1 MYGDTWKHRA
11 LKCAGSDKEERMPE
25 EIKVALIGLDTSHS
39 IEFTRRMQAPDCDE
53 DQKVE
58 GMEALTCLRFE
69 TPFQD
74 KDGLDKRQAQLEE
87 WGVKVTEDFDEAID
101 GCDAIML
108 EINDPAY
115 HLDYFKKVADLNRPI
130 FLDKPLADTIENGR
144 KICDIIKEKN
154 LRVFSSSSLRYI
166 PNLGEAMAEVP
177 APMYAAMYGPVGV
190 APAGS
195 SIVWYGVHA
204 FEMLERV
211 MGIGAKSVFAR
222 KDESGV
228 VVVVD
233 YPEARRGIVELTT
246 GVYSYGGLVRDKKKA
261 FPFVA
266 DTKRLYTEEL
276 EKVVEFFRGG
286 PPAASMEDALEIMAM
301 LDAAE
306 KSSQT
311 GKTVK
316 L

>member
-1 MYGDTWKHRA
+1 
-11 LKCAGSDKEERMPE
+11 MPE

-39 IEFTRRMQAPDCDE
+39 IEFTRRMQAPDCPE
-53 DQKVE
+53 DQRVQ
-58 GMEALTCLRFE
+58 GMEAITCLRFE

-115 HLDYFKKVADLNRPI
+115 HLEYFKKVADLKRPI

-144 KICDIIKEKN
+144 EIARIAREKN

-166 PNLGEAMAEVP
+166 PNLDQALAEVP
-177 APMYAAMYGPVGV
+177 EPMYAAMYGPVGV
-190 APAGS
+190 APSGS

-222 KDESGV
+222 TDEAGV
-228 VVVVD
+228 VAVVD
-233 YPEARRGIVELTT
+233 YPEARRGMVELTT
-246 GVYSYGGLVRDKKKA
+246 GVYAYGGLVRDKKKA

-266 DTKRLYTEEL
+266 DTKRLYTVEL
-276 EKVVEFFRGG
+276 EHVVEFFRGA
-286 PPAASMEDALEIMAM
+286 PASASMEDALEVMAM

-306 KSSQT
+306 ESSQT

>member
-1 MYGDTWKHRA
+1 
-11 LKCAGSDKEERMPE
+11 MPE

-39 IEFTRRMQAPDCDE
+39 IEFTRRMQAPDVAE
-53 DQKVE
+53 DQKVQ
-58 GMEALTCLRFE
+58 GMEAITCLRFE

-74 KDGLDKRQAQLEE
+74 KEGLDKRQAQLEE

-115 HLDYFKKVADLNRPI
+115 HLEYFRKVAGLNRPV
-130 FLDKPLADTIENGR
+130 FLDKPVADTIENGR
-144 KICDIIKEKN
+144 KIAVIAKEKN
-154 LRVFSSSSLRYI
+154 VRVFSSSSLRYI
-166 PNLGEAMAEVP
+166 PNLDQAEKEVP
-177 APMYAAMYGPVGV
+177 EPLYAAMYGPVGV
-190 APAGS
+190 APSGS

-204 FEMLERV
+204 FEMLERA

-222 KDESGV
+222 KDEAGV
-228 VVVVD
+228 VCVVD
-233 YPEARRGIVELTT
+233 YPEGRRGIVELTT
-246 GVYSYGGLVRDKKKA
+246 GVYSYGGLVRNKQKA

-266 DTKRLYTEEL
+266 DTKRLYTVEL
-276 EKVVEFFRGG
+276 DHVVEFFRGG
-286 PPAASMEDALEIMAM
+286 PPAASMDDAMEIMAM

-306 KSSQT
+306 KSSKT
-311 GKTVK
+311 GDTVK